1 MIEYLSNY
9 LIEYNQNFAVLNY
22 LTLRTV
28 AGTITA
34 LLISIFFGQFLIDTL
49 SKFQFSQTIR
59 EDGPKTHLSKSGTPT
74 MGGILIIS
82 SLLISNILWSD
93 LSNPFIWI
101 LLWVTISFGLIGFM
115 DDFLKIKYKNSIGL
129 TSFQKIFFQSLSA
142 LIAVSLYIL
151 NFGEETYLMLP
162 FYKDFI
168 FEIGILFFIFS
179 SWFVIVGSSNAVN
192 LTDGLDGLA
201 ILPVI
206 LIAGALGIV
215 AYASGNTIISDYLYI
230 PYIPNSGELIV
241 FCGSMIGAG
250 IGFLWF
256 NSYPAQVFMG
266 DVGSLTLGAILGCMA
281 VLLRHEVVFAI
292 MAGVFVMEAMSVII
306 QVTSYKTRRK
316 RVFLMAPIHHHFEL
330 KGWPE
335 PKIIVRFWIITLI
348 LILVALA
355 SLKIR

>member
-34 LLISIFFGQFLIDTL
+34 LLIAIFFGQFLIDTL

-74 MGGILIIS
+74 MGGILIII
-82 SLLISNILWSD
+82 SLLISNLLWSD
-93 LSNPFIWI
+93 LGNPFIWI
-101 LLWVTISFGLIGFM
+101 LLWVTISFGFIGFM

-129 TSFQKIFFQSLSA
+129 TSFQKILFQSLAA
-142 LIAVSLYIL
+142 LIAVSLHIF
-151 NFGEETYLMLP
+151 NFGTETYLMLP

-168 FEIGILFFIFS
+168 FEIGMLFFIFF

-215 AYASGNTIISDYLYI
+215 AYASGNTIIADYLYI

-241 FCGSMIGAG
+241 FCGSVIGAG

-335 PKIIVRFWIITLI
+335 PKIIVRFWIITLL

>member
-34 LLISIFFGQFLIDTL
+34 LLIAIFFGQFLIDTL

-74 MGGILIIS
+74 MGGILIII
-82 SLLISNILWSD
+82 SLLISNLLWSD

-101 LLWVTISFGLIGFM
+101 LLWATISFGFIGFM

-129 TSFQKIFFQSLSA
+129 TSFQKIFLQSLAA
-142 LIAVSLYIL
+142 LIAISLYIFNL
-151 NFGEETYLMLP
+151 GTETYLMLP

-168 FEIGILFFIFS
+168 FEIGILFFIVF

-206 LIAGALGIV
+206 LIAGALGII
-215 AYASGNTIISDYLYI
+215 AYASGNTIIADYLYI

-241 FCGSMIGAG
+241 FCGSVIGAG

-335 PKIIVRFWIITLI
+335 PKIIVRFWIITLL

>member
-1 MIEYLSNY
+1 MIEFLSDYLVQ
-9 LIEYNQNFAVLNY
+9 YNQNFAVLNY

-34 LLISIFFGQFLIDTL
+34 LLISIFFGQYLIDVL
-49 SKFQFSQTIR
+49 SKFQFAQIIR
-59 EDGPKTHLSKSGTPT
+59 EDGPKTHLSKAGTPT
-74 MGGILIIS
+74 MGGIIILF
-82 SLLISNILWSD
+82 SLLVSNLIWSD
-93 LSNPFIWI
+93 LYNPHILI
-101 LLWVTISFGLIGFM
+101 LLWVTVSFGFIGFM
-115 DDFLKIKYKNSIGL
+115 DDFLKIKYKNSQGL
-129 TSFQKIFFQSLSA
+129 TSFQKLFLQSLAA
-142 LIAVSLYIL
+142 LVGVYMYIF
-151 NFGEETYLMLP
+151 NFGSEVYFMLP
-162 FYKDFI
+162 FYKDLI
-168 FEIGILFFIFS
+168 FQTGITFFILS

-206 LIAGALGIV
+206 LIAGALGII
-215 AYASGNTIISDYLYI
+215 AYASGNTIIANYLYI
-230 PYIPNSGELIV
+230 PYIENSGELIV

-256 NSYPAQVFMG
+256 NTYPAQVFMG
-266 DVGSLTLGAILGCMA
+266 DVGSLTMGAILGCIA
-281 VLLRHEVVFAI
+281 ILLRHEVVFAI

-306 QVTSYKTRRK
+306 QVTSFKIRRK

-335 PKIIVRFWIITLI
+335 PKIIVRFWIITLL
-348 LILVALA
+348 LILFALA